1 MQNSWQGLS
10 ENTPECKRRRRLY
23 DCIRSVH
30 AHGFLL
36 TRRRCPYIDVKRL
49 AAVVLCSI
57 VGVLGYDGFDTCM
70 RLREENV

>member
-1 MQNSWQGLS
+1 MQNSWRGLS

-30 AHGFLL
+30 AHEFLL
-36 TRRRCPYIDVKRL
+36 TRRGVHISTLSVSPD
-49 AAVVLCSI
+49 VVLHSI
-57 VGVLGYDGFDTCM
+57 FGVLGYDGFDTCM